1 MKQTSRQARKRI
13 WQAATSPTEVERT
26 QSEHKRALAML
37 TAPTVRKTSTEFRIT
52 RSETTIMMRSHYCGQ
67 LNESLEGQEITLC
80 GWVHRRR
87 DHGGVIFLDIRD
99 RDGLAQ
105 VVFDPDRAETFA
117 AADRVRSEYVVKV
130 TGKVRLR
137 PAGAGNANMASGM
150 IEVLGYELEVLNEAE
165 TPPFPLN
172 EFSDVGEETRLRY
185 RFIDLRRPEMLEKLR
200 LRSRMTTS
208 IRRYL
213 DENGFLDV
221 ETPILTRATP
231 EGARD
236 YLVPSRT
243 HAGSFFALPQSPQ
256 LFKQLLMVAGFD
268 RYYQIAKCFRDEDL
282 RADRQPEFTQIDIE
296 TSFLD
301 EKDIMGLTE
310 GMIRN
315 LFKEV
320 LDLEFGEFPHMT
332 FEEAMRR
339 YGSDKPDLR
348 NPLELVDVADQLKD
362 VDFKVFSGPANDPK
376 CRIAALRVPGAGSM
390 PRKQIDD
397 YTKFVSIYGAKGLA
411 YIKVNERAKGVE
423 GLQSPIVKNIPEA
436 NLNVILD
443 RVGAVDGD
451 IVFFGADKAKIVS
464 EALGALRI
472 KVGNDLNLLTCEWAP
487 MWVVD
492 FPMFEENDDG
502 SFSALHHPFT
512 APKCSPEELEAN
524 PATALSRAYD
534 MVLNGTELGGG
545 SIRIHRKEMQQ
556 AVFRLLGIEES
567 EQEEK
572 FGFLLDALKYG
583 APPHGGLAFGL
594 DRLVMLMTGAQSIRE
609 VIAFPK
615 TQSAACVMTQAPG
628 LVDAKA
634 LRELHIRLREQP
646 KAE

>member
-1 MKQTSRQARKRI
+1 MNDTREPLHLMYARS
-13 WQAATSPTEVERT
+13 A
-26 QSEHKRALAML
+26 
-37 TAPTVRKTSTEFRIT
+37 TEFRIT
-52 RSETTIMMRSHYCGQ
+52 RSETTTMMRSHYCGQ

-105 VVFDPDRAETFA
+105 VVFDPDRAESFA
-117 AADRVRSEYVVKV
+117 AADRVRSEYVVKI

-137 PAGAGNANMASGM
+137 PAGATNANMASGM
-150 IEVLGYELEVLNEAE
+150 IEVLGYELEVLNESE

-185 RFIDLRRPEMLEKLR
+185 RFLDLRRPEMAEKLR

-208 IRRYL
+208 IRRFL

-310 GMIRN
+310 AMIRN

-320 LDLEFGEFPHMT
+320 LDLEFGDFPHMT

-348 NPLELVDVADQLKD
+348 NPLELVDVADQLKE

-376 CRIAALRVPGAGSM
+376 CRIAALRVPGGASM

-397 YTKFVSIYGAKGLA
+397 YTKFVGIYGAKGLA

-472 KVGNDLNLLTCEWAP
+472 KLGHDLDLLTCKWAP

-502 SFSALHHPFT
+502 SFTALHHPFT
-512 APKCSPEELEAN
+512 APKCTPAELEAN
-524 PATALSRAYD
+524 PAGALSRAYD

-556 AVFRLLGIEES
+556 SVFRLLGINEA

-615 TQSAACVMTQAPG
+615 TQSAADGMTQAPG
-628 LVDAKA
+628 QVDAKA
-634 LRELHIRLREQP
+634 LRELHIRLRETP